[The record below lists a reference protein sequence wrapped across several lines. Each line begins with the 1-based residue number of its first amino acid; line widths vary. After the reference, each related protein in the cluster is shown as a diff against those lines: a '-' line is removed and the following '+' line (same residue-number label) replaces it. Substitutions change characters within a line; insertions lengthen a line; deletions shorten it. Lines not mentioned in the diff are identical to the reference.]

1 MQSTAPGQN
10 RTGAAVTPDQID
22 RTFEAV
28 DLFKDA
34 ERRDPA
40 ELLGNGKLP
49 KFIQFKSH
57 RDFVRETIARETQLR
72 KDGTEFVPGRG
83 GGSIVDRLSE
93 AVIAAG
99 SLSSTVA
106 DTYSWTPGTELMR
119 ADVKAA

>member
-72 KDGTEFVPGRG
+72 KDGTEFVPEEAKGAS
-83 GGSIVDRLSE
+83 SIVYRKPSMRPGLFR
-93 AVIAAG
+93 AQWPIPTAG
-99 SLSSTVA
+99 PPERS
-106 DTYSWTPGTELMR
+106 
-119 ADVKAA
+119 